1 MFRKALPDVVATSHG
16 MGEGPPE
23 IWLDC
28 VDELAF
34 PFQSS
39 TDSSQSNFNRW
50 TRGETI
56 PSRMGLDTVLPQS
69 SKSWRLFAGTI
80 TGEPPGLPLTSLQGS
95 SGHSGRGA
103 TRPSRF
109 QGTQRGRKR
118 GKPKRHLS
126 VGNRTNPMTET
137 PAAGPLC
144 ESSPHTFSRPSIL
157 KRTPVDPHRKS
168 LPLARC

>member
-103 TRPSRF
+103 TRLSRF

-118 GKPKRHLS
+118 GKPKRHPC
-126 VGNRTNPMTET
+126 GEPQKPYDRNPCRR
-137 PAAGPLC
+137 PPLRVISSHLLAAVY
-144 ESSPHTFSRPSIL
+144 T
-157 KRTPVDPHRKS
+157 
-168 LPLARC
+168 